1 MDELLNE
8 CLDDLGTAL
17 QWLEMPYQQRPPSW
31 QIEKCRENLSIVKAY
46 LAAKVDG
53 RTPLKWLS
61 LRTGIYNPLMR
72 AGYQTIES
80 ISVLSPAQLLVIP
93 KIGPGC
99 KDEIIKALDKW
110 HQEKLK
116 IPFHQDSHSEP

>member
-8 CLDDLGTAL
+8 CLDDLDIAL
-17 QWLEMPYQQRPPSW
+17 QWLAMPNQRRPPSW
-31 QIEKCRENLSIVKAY
+31 QMEKCRENLSAVKAY
-46 LAAKVDG
+46 LAAKADG
-53 RTPLKWLS
+53 RTPLKWLN

-80 ISVLSPAQLLVIP
+80 ISVLSPTELLVIP

-99 KDEIIKALDKW
+99 KDEIIKALEKW
-110 HQEKLK
+110 HQGKLRT
-116 IPFHQDSHSEP
+116 PSHQASHSEP